1 MDVSRTSTVGG
12 GGDLLRQRRADEL
25 ELAPTSFLVFLDPRR
40 HLHGAGC
47 RDCGGVCGNND
58 RAHHLI
64 KA

>member
-1 MDVSRTSTVGG
+1 MSTAGG
-12 GGDLLRQRRADEL
+12 GGDLLWQRRADEL
-25 ELAPTSFLVFLDPRR
+25 ELASISFLVFLELRR

-47 RDCGGVCGNND
+47 GDCGGVCGNND